1 MAAPPPAVGYDGAI
15 ALRTTE
21 EFEGPLGDV
30 FRAAAQKGTA
40 PQSECMMT
48 VAAAC
53 RFAGWRYKI
62 TRELSEGWIDCST
75 LVSQSLWMGAAVA
88 APFIAETQRLA
99 YSGSTV
105 AAGEWLPGDVLVR
118 YPSREESPD
127 GRHNHVGLYLG
138 NDTGGTA
145 WVMESREP
153 TGVRT
158 LPLYDEA
165 ALGGARR
172 FLPNPTRVF
181 ADQQAALRLAAATPK
196 LGRIGA
202 RLGVTRVH
210 PHAHRGVDV
219 YFDGPVEVL
228 APIAG
233 SVHRRG
239 DGSVHVRGE
248 GEDEVVVLRG
258 LEMAHGTRDVE
269 RGAVLGQ
276 STGGRRDTCNDV
288 PGLGHAFGL
297 HVEYWSAGSPGY
309 HEERSVTAT
318 GYTPGTTALCAYN
331 PLYAMKLGLIG
342 LPVREQ
348 DTSCALRLP
357 LRPRE

>member
-1 MAAPPPAVGYDGAI
+1 MVAASPSAVYAGAI
-15 ALRTTE
+15 VRTTTE
-21 EFEGPLGDV
+21 EFESLLEDVLG
-30 FRAAAQKGTA
+30 AAAREGLA
-40 PQSECMMT
+40 PQSECMTT

-75 LVSQSLWMGAAVA
+75 LVSQSLWTGAAVA

-99 YSGSTV
+99 YSASTV

-138 NDTGGTA
+138 KDTGGTA

-153 TGVRT
+153 AGVRA

-181 ADQQAALRLAAATPK
+181 ADQQGALRLAAATPK

-202 RLGVTRVH
+202 RLGVTRAY
-210 PHAHRGVDV
+210 PHAHRGIDV

-233 SVHRRG
+233 SVYCE

-248 GEDEVVVLRG
+248 GEDEVVVLSG
-258 LEMAHGTRDVE
+258 LETAPVARDVE
-269 RGAVLGQ
+269 RGAVLGRCA
-276 STGGRRDTCNDV
+276 SGRHDTCNDV
-288 PGLGHAFGL
+288 PALGRTNGL
-297 HVEYWSAGSPGY
+297 HVEYWSARSPGY

-318 GYTPGTTALCAYN
+318 GYAPGATVLRAYN
-331 PLYAMKLGLIG
+331 PIYAMKLGLIG
-342 LPVREQ
+342 LPVSEQ
-348 DTSCALRLP
+348 DTPRALKLP
-357 LRPRE
+357 LRARG